1 MSLTTGATMVETEL
15 RAAAGPA
22 AQAQPAATPIRKV
35 GVIGAGVMGAGI
47 AAQVAN
53 AGVPV
58 VLLDIV
64 PGGAAKA
71 IERMLKTDPAP
82 FMQKSA
88 ARLVTPGDIEGGLPL
103 LADCDWIVEAIV
115 ERPDAKRAL
124 YTKLEAVR
132 KPGSIVS
139 SNTSTIPLS
148 ALTEGLGEGFAA
160 DFLITHFFNP
170 PRYMR
175 LLEVVRGPATRPDA
189 LAAIAGFGDRVLGK
203 TVIPC
208 KDRPGFIANRIGG
221 MWMQS
226 AINRAFDLGL
236 TVEEADA
243 VMGRPLGVPK
253 TGVFG
258 LLDLVGIDLMPHVA
272 ASMKATLPETDA
284 YVLGLRDNTLIT
296 RMIAEGRTGRKGKGG
311 FYTREKG
318 AGGESLKR
326 ALDLTTGDYRASDKP
341 QLESLSLRDLRAL
354 AEHPDRGGRYARAVL
369 LDTLGYAAALVP
381 EIADSVADVDA
392 AMRLGYNWQYGPF
405 ELIDKLGA
413 AWLAKALAQDGR
425 PVPPL
430 LAQVGEG
437 AFYRVQDST
446 LEYLGTDGGY
456 HAVPRPAGVLLLA
469 DIKRR
474 TQPLAKN
481 GSASLW
487 DVGDGVACLEFHSK
501 MNALDPG
508 TVEMIGKAVAMGRK
522 GGFKALVIH
531 NEGEQFSVG
540 ANIGLALFAA
550 NIAAWGE
557 IEGLIEQG
565 QKAMRSLR
573 DAPFPVVGAPS
584 GMALGG
590 GCEILLHCDAVQA
603 HAETYIGLVEVGV
616 GLIPGWGGCTT
627 MLRRWAENPKA
638 PRGPMPPVAKAF
650 EMISTAQ
657 VAKSAF
663 EAKEMLL
670 LRPADGI
677 TFNRDRLLADAKA
690 RALSLVEGYAPAEV
704 KPVRLPGASGRAA
717 LAMAVQQQVALGRA
731 TPHDVVVCEYLAE
744 TLTGGRR
751 DHTEDTTEAELHA
764 LERRSF
770 MALLRT
776 PATLARVEHMLETGR
791 PLRN

>member
-1 MSLTTGATMVETEL
+1 MSLTTGAPMVETEL
-15 RAAAGPA
+15 RAMGSPAGHA
-22 AQAQPAATPIRKV
+22 KAATPIRKV
-35 GVIGAGVMGAGI
+35 GVMGAGVMGAGI

-82 FMQKSA
+82 FMHKGA

-103 LADCDWIVEAIV
+103 LAECDWIVEAII
-115 ERPDAKRAL
+115 ERPDAKRDL
-124 YTKLEAVR
+124 YAKLEQVR

-148 ALTEGLGEGFAA
+148 ALTEGLGEGFAG

-175 LLEVVRGPATRPDA
+175 LLEVVQGPATRAAA
-189 LAAIAGFGDRVLGK
+189 LAAITEFGDRVLGK
-203 TVIPC
+203 TVIAC

-243 VMGRPLGVPK
+243 VMGRPMGVPK

-272 ASMKATLPETDA
+272 ASMKATLPQDDP
-284 YVLGLRDNTLIT
+284 YVLGLRDNALIT

-318 AGGESLKR
+318 PGGESLKR

-341 QLESLSLRDLRAL
+341 QLESLGLRDLRAL

-369 LDTLGYAAALVP
+369 LDTLGYAASLVP

-392 AMRLGYNWQYGPF
+392 AMRLGYNWTYGPF

-413 AWLAKALAQDGR
+413 TWLAQALAEDGR

-430 LAQVGEG
+430 LAEVGEG
-437 AFYRVQDST
+437 SFYRVQDGT
-446 LEYLGTDGGY
+446 LEYFGTDGGY
-456 HAVPRPAGVLLLA
+456 HAVPRPKGVLLLA
-469 DIKRR
+469 DVKRR
-474 TQPLAKN
+474 TKPLARN

-508 TVEMIGKAVAMGRK
+508 TVEMIGKAIALGK
-522 GGFKALVIH
+522 KAGFKALVIH

-603 HAETYIGLVEVGV
+603 HAETYVGLVEVGV

-627 MLRRWAENPKA
+627 LLRRWAENPKA

-650 EMISTAQ
+650 EMISTAL

-663 EAKEMLL
+663 EAKEMLF
-670 LRPADGI
+670 LRPTDGI

-690 RALSLVEGYAPAEV
+690 KALSLVEGYAPAEV
-704 KPVRLPGASGRAA
+704 KPLRLPGASGRAA
-717 LAMAVQQQVALGRA
+717 LAMAVQQQAALGRA
-731 TPHDVVVCEYLAE
+731 TPHDIVVCGHLAE
-744 TLTGGRR
+744 TLTGGRK
-751 DHTEDTTEAELHA
+751 DHTEETTEAELHA

>member
-1 MSLTTGATMVETEL
+1 MSGTTGAPMVTTEAQAM
-15 RAAAGPA
+15 AAPTGA
-22 AQAQPAATPIRKV
+22 AQPASPIRRV
-35 GVIGAGVMGAGI
+35 GVVGAGVMGAGI

-53 AGVPV
+53 AGIPV

-64 PGGAAKA
+64 AGGAAGA
-71 IERMLKTDPAP
+71 VQTMLRAEPAP
-82 FMQKSA
+82 FMHRGA
-88 ARLVTPGDIEGGLPL
+88 ARLVTPGDLGSDLAL
-103 LADCDWIVEAIV
+103 LAECDWIIEAII
-115 ERPDAKRAL
+115 EQPEAKRAL
-124 YTKLEAVR
+124 YAQLDAVR
-132 KPGSIVS
+132 KPGAIIS
-139 SNTSTIPLS
+139 SNTSTIPLAS
-148 ALTEGLGEGFAA
+148 LVEGRGESFAA

-175 LLEVVRGPATRPDA
+175 LLEVVRGPATRTEA
-189 LAAIAGFGDRVLGK
+189 VAAIGEFADRSLGK

-221 MWMQS
+221 LWMQS

-243 VMGRPLGVPK
+243 LMGRPIGVPK

-272 ASMKATLPETDA
+272 ASMKAALPGTDP
-284 YVLGLRDNTLIT
+284 YVQGLREHAVIL
-296 RMIAEGRTGRKGKGG
+296 RMIAEGRTGRKAKGG
-311 FYTREKG
+311 FYTRTRG
-318 AGGESLKR
+318 ADGESLKR
-326 ALDLTTGDYRASDKP
+326 ALDLTTGEYRESETP
-341 QLESLSLRDLRAL
+341 QLESLSLRDLRAQ
-354 AEHPDRGGRYARAVL
+354 AAHPDRGGRYLRAVL
-369 LDTLGYAAALVP
+369 LDLLGYAASLVP

-392 AMRLGYNWQYGPF
+392 AMRLGYNWKYGPF
-405 ELIDKLGA
+405 ELIDRLGA
-413 AWLAKALAQDGR
+413 AWLARALAEDGR

-430 LAQVGEG
+430 LARLGEG
-437 AFYRVQDST
+437 SFYRVEAGV
-446 LEYLGTDGGY
+446 LEYFGTDGDY
-456 HAVPRPAGVLLLA
+456 HPVLRPEGVLLLA
-469 DIKRR
+469 DVKRR
-474 TQPLAKN
+474 GQALARN

-487 DVGDGVACLEFHSK
+487 DIGDGVACLEFHSK
-501 MNALDPG
+501 MNAIDPD
-508 TVEMIGKAVAMGRK
+508 TLAMLGKAVAMGK
-522 GGFKALVIH
+522 QGAFKALVIY

-557 IEGLIEQG
+557 IESMVEGG
-565 QKAMRSLR
+565 QKAMRALR
-573 DAPFPVVGAPS
+573 AASFPVVGAPS

-590 GCEILLHCDAVQA
+590 GCEVLLHCAAVQA
-603 HAETYIGLVEVGV
+603 HAETYIGLVEAGV

-627 MLRRWAENPKA
+627 MLRRWAENPRA
-638 PRGPMPPVAKAF
+638 PKGPMPPVAKAF

-670 LRPADGI
+670 LRQADGI

-690 RALSLVEGYAPAEV
+690 RALAMVEGHAPPESR
-704 KPVRLPGASGRAA
+704 PLRLPGASGRAA
-717 LAMAVQQQVALGRA
+717 LRLAVEQQAALGRV
-731 TPHDVVVCEYLAE
+731 TPHDRVVCDALAE

-751 DHTEDTTEAELHA
+751 DHTEETPETEVLA
-764 LERRSF
+764 LERKGF

>member
-1 MSLTTGATMVETEL
+1 MSLTTGAPMVETEL
-15 RAAAGPA
+15 RSATAPAGHPRPA
-22 AQAQPAATPIRKV
+22 MPIRKV
-35 GVIGAGVMGAGI
+35 GVVGAGVMGAGI

-58 VLLDIV
+58 VVLDIL
-64 PGGAAKA
+64 PGGAARA
-71 IERMLKTDPAP
+71 VERMLKTEPAP
-82 FMQKSA
+82 FMHKGA
-88 ARLVTPGDIEGGLPL
+88 ARLVTPGDLEADLAL
-103 LADCDWIVEAIV
+103 LAECDWICEAII
-115 ERPDAKRAL
+115 EQPEAKRAL
-124 YTKLEAVR
+124 YARLQGVR

-139 SNTSTIPLS
+139 SNTSTIPLA
-148 ALTEGLGEGFAA
+148 ALTEGLGEEFAA

-175 LLEVVRGPATRPDA
+175 LLEVVRGPAARA
-189 LAAIAGFGDRVLGK
+189 EAAAAITEFADRALGK
-203 TVIPC
+203 SVIPC

-221 MWMQS
+221 FWMQS
-226 AINRAFDLGL
+226 AINRAFDLKL

-243 VMGRPLGVPK
+243 AMGRPLGIPK

-258 LLDLVGIDLMPHVA
+258 LLDLVGLDLMPHVA
-272 ASMKATLPETDA
+272 ASMKATLPADDP
-284 YVLGLRDNTLIT
+284 YVLGLREHDVIL

-311 FYTREKG
+311 FYAREKG
-318 AGGESLKR
+318 PGGERLKR
-326 ALDLTTGDYRASDKP
+326 AIDLWTGEYRESEKP
-341 QLESLSLRDLRAL
+341 QLESLGLRDLRGL
-354 AEHPDRGGRYARAVL
+354 AEHPDRGGRYTRAVL
-369 LDTLGYAAALVP
+369 LDTLGYAASLVP
-381 EIADSVADVDA
+381 EIADSIADVDA
-392 AMRLGYNWQYGPF
+392 AMRLGYNWAYGPF
-405 ELIDKLGA
+405 ELIDRLGA
-413 AWLAKALAQDGR
+413 AWLAKALAEDGR

-430 LAQVGEG
+430 LVAVGEG
-437 AFYRVQDST
+437 SFYRVRDGR
-446 LEYLGTDGGY
+446 LECFGTNGAY
-456 HAVPRPAGVLLLA
+456 HAVPRPEGVLLLS
-469 DIKRR
+469 DVRR
-474 TQPLAKN
+474 RSKPLARN

-487 DVGDGVACLEFHSK
+487 DIGDGVACLEFHTK
-501 MNALDPG
+501 MNAIDLG
-508 TVEMIGKAVAMGRK
+508 TVEMIGKAVAMGKK
-522 GGFKALVIH
+522 GGFRALVIH

-603 HAETYIGLVEVGV
+603 HAESYIGLVEAGV

-627 MLRRWAENPKA
+627 MLRRWAENPRA
-638 PRGPMPPVAKAF
+638 PKGPMPPVAKAF

-663 EAKEMLL
+663 EAREMLF
-670 LRPADGI
+670 LRPTDGI
-677 TFNRDRLLADAKA
+677 TFNPDRLLADAKA
-690 RALSLVEGYAPAEV
+690 KALSLAEGYAPPEV
-704 KPVRLPGASGRAA
+704 KPLRLPGASGRVA

-731 TPHDVVVCEYLAE
+731 TPHDVVVCDHLAE
-744 TLTGGRR
+744 TLTGGRK
-751 DHTEDTTEAELHA
+751 DHTEETTETELHA
-764 LERRSF
+764 LERRHF
-770 MALLRT
+770 MALLKT